1 MVKKQDDIP
10 EDVNKELESPKFGKP
25 SELTTSGYVLD
36 INEKDSKVDIQTY
49 EPISGSTILEGL
61 SISKKINLNDL
72 EKGVVCEFKL
82 DESKAPL
89 SKSTVEYLKKQGIT
103 MDVIIQLELKE
114 VKIIDENSEAA

>member
-114 VKIIDENSEAA
+114 VKIIDENSEDI

>member
-114 VKIIDENSEAA
+114 VKIIDENSENT

>member
-61 SISKKINLNDL
+61 SISKKIKLNDL

-82 DESKAPL
+82 DELKAPL
-89 SKSTVEYLKKQGIT
+89 SKSTVEYLKEQGII
-103 MDVIIQLELKE
+103 MDKIIQLELKE
-114 VKIIDENSEAA
+114 VKIIDENSEDA

>member
-1 MVKKQDDIP
+1 MVKKQDDMP

-114 VKIIDENSEAA
+114 VKIIDENSETT

>member
-25 SELTTSGYVLD
+25 TEITASGYVLD

-61 SISKKINLNDL
+61 SISKKIKLNDL
-72 EKGVVCEFKL
+72 EKGVICEFKL
-82 DESKAPL
+82 DELKAPL
-89 SKSTVEYLKKQGIT
+89 SKSTVEYLKEQGII
-103 MDVIIQLELKE
+103 MDKIIQLEVKE